1 MKATAQISSNNGHT
15 VLPAAVRRF
24 LGIGKGDK
32 VEFESR
38 DNGEVVIRP
47 LPTLEALF
55 GSLHVK
61 GKGKGKVQGK
71 PQADESAQGWN
82 ARARRLM
89 RKGMNID
96 YGDAALIVIAKST
109 AQQLPILAYDKD
121 FAKVPEITAFSPV
134 DWVQKG
140 RKLLK

>member
-1 MKATAQISSNNGHT
+1 MVTSQQVLQHSQMKATAQISSNNGHT

-47 LPTLEALF
+47 LPTLDALF
-55 GSLHVK
+55 GSLK
-61 GKGKGKVQGK
+61 GKGT

-82 ARARRLM
+82 ARAGRVM
-89 RKGMNID
+89 RKGM
-96 YGDAALIVIAKST
+96 
-109 AQQLPILAYDKD
+109 
-121 FAKVPEITAFSPV
+121 E
-134 DWVQKG
+134 
-140 RKLLK
+140 

>member
-1 MKATAQISSNNGHT
+1 MKATAMISSNNGHT

-55 GSLHVK
+55 GSLQVK
-61 GKGKGKVQGK
+61 GKGK
-71 PQADESAQGWN
+71 PQADESAQGWK
-82 ARARRLM
+82 ARAERLM
-89 RKGMNID
+89 RKGM
-96 YGDAALIVIAKST
+96 K
-109 AQQLPILAYDKD
+109 
-121 FAKVPEITAFSPV
+121 
-134 DWVQKG
+134 
-140 RKLLK
+140 

>member
-47 LPTLEALF
+47 LPTLDALF
-55 GSLHVK
+55 GSLNGSLK
-61 GKGKGKVQGK
+61 GQSGPPG
-71 PQADESAQGWN
+71 DESTQGWN
-82 ARARRLM
+82 ARAGRVM
-89 RKGMNID
+89 RKG
-96 YGDAALIVIAKST
+96 T
-109 AQQLPILAYDKD
+109 
-121 FAKVPEITAFSPV
+121 E
-134 DWVQKG
+134 
-140 RKLLK
+140 

>member
-47 LPTLEALF
+47 LPTLDALF
-55 GSLHVK
+55 GSLK
-61 GKGKGKVQGK
+61 GKGG
-71 PQADESAQGWN
+71 PQAEESAQGWN
-82 ARARRLM
+82 ARAGRVM
-89 RKGMNID
+89 RKGM
-96 YGDAALIVIAKST
+96 
-109 AQQLPILAYDKD
+109 
-121 FAKVPEITAFSPV
+121 E
-134 DWVQKG
+134 
-140 RKLLK
+140 